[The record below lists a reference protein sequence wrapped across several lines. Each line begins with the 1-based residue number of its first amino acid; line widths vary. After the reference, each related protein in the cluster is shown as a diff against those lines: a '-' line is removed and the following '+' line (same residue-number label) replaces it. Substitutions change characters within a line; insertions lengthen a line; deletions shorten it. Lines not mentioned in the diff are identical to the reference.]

1 MRERLHEAIDLAT
14 DEKVIQQFHMT
25 TLEISKSEYLT
36 LEEVRELISDAEASA
51 ESGPSDEMLDELIAQ
66 ARVAVEVMQKIR
78 NARMGAK

>member
-66 ARVAVEVMQKIR
+66 ARAAVEVMQKIR
-78 NARMGAK
+78 NARMAAK